1 MHLKIELDI
10 DPRKLLLTLLIIE
23 LVFLMI
29 DGLFNCCWPGVT
41 SDLKV
46 LFDITKEANLP
57 TWFSSTQ
64 ALVVGLVA
72 WVYARQKKG
81 LAPLQ
86 SSTGWYVIAIFFSY
100 LGIDDATQLHERVAT
115 ALSSSADSEV
125 TNSWLVEQFLGF
137 SSYYWQFLFVPVFG
151 AIALYMF
158 LFLYRVFDGWK
169 NLFIFSSGIALY
181 VVAVVLDY
189 VEGIDRWVAWMAENS
204 FYIESQITHFLRAFE
219 EFLEM
224 FGTSLILYSFLLAGS
239 QWDAGQESRP
249 T

>member
-1 MHLKIELDI
+1 MQLKIELNI
-10 DPRKLLLTLLIIE
+10 DPRQLLLALLIIE
-23 LVFLMI
+23 LIFLMI
-29 DGLFNCCWPGVT
+29 DGLFNCCWTGA
-41 SDLKV
+41 SRDLKV
-46 LFDITKEANLP
+46 LFDITREANLP

-64 ALVVGLVA
+64 ALVVGLLA
-72 WVYARQKKG
+72 WLLARQRTG
-81 LAPLQ
+81 LKPQQAA
-86 SSTGWYVIAIFFSY
+86 TGWYVIAVFFSY

-115 ALSSSADSEV
+115 ALSNSAESGEA
-125 TNSWLVEQFLGF
+125 NSWLVDQFLGF

-169 NLFIFSSGIALY
+169 KLFIFSSGIALY

-189 VEGIDRWVAWMAENS
+189 VEGIDHWVAWMAENS
-204 FYIESQITHFLRAFE
+204 FYIESQVTHFLRALE

-239 QWDAGQESRP
+239 QLEDGERASQS
-249 T
+249 

>member
-1 MHLKIELDI
+1 MLLKIELNI
-10 DPRKLLLTLLIIE
+10 DPRKLLLTLLVIE
-23 LVFLMI
+23 LIFLMI
-29 DGLFNCCWPGVT
+29 DGLFNCCWRAAST
-41 SDLKV
+41 DLKI
-46 LFDITKEANLP
+46 LFDITREANLP

-64 ALVVGLVA
+64 AVVVGLIA
-72 WVYARQKKG
+72 WVYARQRKG
-81 LAPLQ
+81 LTSRQ
-86 SSTGWYVIAIFFSY
+86 SATGWYVIAAFFIY
-100 LGIDDATQLHERVAT
+100 LGIDDAAQLHERVAT
-115 ALSSSADSEV
+115 ALSTDVQSDEA
-125 TNSWLVEQFLGF
+125 NSWLVEQFLGF

-204 FYIESQITHFLRAFE
+204 FYIESQITHFLRALE

-239 QWDAGQESRP
+239 QWHAGKEIRSA
-249 T
+249 